1 MGEPA
6 CQESGI
12 PGTVP
17 STCQKKGVGG
27 VATQRVRLGE
37 NGRISI
43 PAAYRRELG
52 MRPGDELIMHV
63 EDGEIRLVSP
73 KQALERARRVIAKYV
88 KSGESLADSLIAD
101 RRAEAKRE

>member
-1 MGEPA
+1 M
-6 CQESGI
+6 
-12 PGTVP
+12 
-17 STCQKKGVGG
+17 
-27 VATQRVRLGE
+27 ATQRVRLGE